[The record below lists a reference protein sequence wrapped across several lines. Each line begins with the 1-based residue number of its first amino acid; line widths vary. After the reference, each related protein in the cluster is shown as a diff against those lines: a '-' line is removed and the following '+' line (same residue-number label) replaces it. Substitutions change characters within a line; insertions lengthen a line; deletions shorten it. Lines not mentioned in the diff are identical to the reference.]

1 MDTSMDQTISPSP
14 DGFFGSVDLVAFAFA
29 IAASILA
36 SFSLMDQSAEATR
49 KRAVLPVVKGMR
61 LMFIPEAVGSL
72 HLHGDIWTKPQLQHF
87 LIEQPGRISLMIR
100 HPCGWK
106 SCPAMD
112 KANVAY
118 NDFVN
123 LSCIKILDDFEGTM
137 KMMFLIR
144 WHISALRSCYT
155 WYTRKPKPISEAE
168 FNKKL
173 DEWFFNSLASCTDM
187 TEEEME
193 FLEKLACMRMLRW
206 NRFVGDDTTKFAWE
220 VPRQRK
226 YTNLWFILG
235 MKAILRTDYPEGN
248 YTISSSGA
256 WASVERVGMTWHMRS
271 GSRRQGFWTTRRIWD
286 LEEKRWQ
293 QPSGRVELDM
303 NPELTC
309 MNQLATPI
317 LDFGNCVNAGP
328 NALFFI
334 QTEKSMIADFILNLF
349 KCEQGKKSS
358 EWDIA
363 LDILG
368 SISLVFS
375 CLFMVELI
383 ASIWAFGWKYFKSWF
398 HCFDAFI
405 VLAGFFTDVL
415 LRGIVEEV
423 ASLIVVMRL
432 WRVVKIIEELGLGAQ
447 EQTEELSEKIE
458 QCEMANEALRKE
470 VEGLRIRL
478 RKADV
483 NDSIDE
489 TETAG

>member
-1 MDTSMDQTISPSP
+1 MDASKDQTTSPSP
-14 DGFFGSVDLVAFAFA
+14 DSFFGSVDPVAFAFA
-29 IAASILA
+29 IVASILA
-36 SFSLMDQSAEATR
+36 SLSLMDQSAEATR
-49 KRAVLPVVKGMR
+49 KGAVLSVVKGMR
-61 LMFIPEAVGSL
+61 LMFIPEAVDSL

-87 LIEQPGRISLMIR
+87 LIRQPGLISLMIR

-112 KANVAY
+112 KANLAY

-123 LSCIKILDDFEGTM
+123 LSCIKVLDDFEGTM

-144 WHISALRSCYT
+144 WHISALRSYYT
-155 WYTRKPKPISEAE
+155 WYTGKPKPISEAE
-168 FNKKL
+168 FNKEL
-173 DEWFFNSLASCTDM
+173 DEWFLNSLASCTDM

-248 YTISSSGA
+248 YTISGSGA

-271 GSRRQGFWTTRRIWD
+271 GSRRQGFWTTCRIWD
-286 LEEKRWQ
+286 LEEKQWQ
-293 QPSGRVELDM
+293 QPGGRVELDM

-334 QTEKSMIADFILNLF
+334 QTEKSLVNDLIHLINTLDSTAGQIPDLAKPDDQLASHLEIHRLGVTGIKGWCRCNVTLRSSMSFLCCVPVCTIFLRDEAIESIASLPRRASGHVVYMIVSRSKEDPAWSAPMDSPIV
-349 KCEQGKKSS
+349 KKG
-358 EWDIA
+358 EKDIFTCM
-363 LDILG
+363 
-368 SISLVFS
+368 LVF
-375 CLFMVELI
+375 
-383 ASIWAFGWKYFKSWF
+383 
-398 HCFDAFI
+398 
-405 VLAGFFTDVL
+405 
-415 LRGIVEEV
+415 RGKV
-423 ASLIVVMRL
+423 
-432 WRVVKIIEELGLGAQ
+432 IIDIQ
-447 EQTEELSEKIE
+447 PVS
-458 QCEMANEALRKE
+458 
-470 VEGLRIRL
+470 
-478 RKADV
+478 
-483 NDSIDE
+483 
-489 TETAG
+489 